1 MLNIWTQ
8 KSGYSFGT
16 IEESTAQSI
25 SLPVT
30 YENTF
35 DDSSSVTFRIISGQ
49 LPPGLRLS
57 GDRIIGTAFEV
68 PRITEFDFCI
78 RASYNSEISDR
89 TFKIT
94 VDGLDEP
101 EFLTESGLLPVGS
114 NLAYFVLDSSFID
127 FQIDVIDFD
136 TASGQSLNYFISSGD
151 GELPPGLTL
160 TEDGRITG
168 FIDPIPVI
176 PIDASDG
183 SYSAD
188 LYDQFG
194 YDYGSRPDNGYDSYI
209 YDSVF
214 FDFFLP
220 VKSPRKLNRNYE
232 FIVSVS
238 DSDVVAKRQ
247 FKIYVVGDDFLRADN
262 TLVSAGN
269 GVFTVDGTYLRSPIW
284 ITPPDLGIY
293 RANNYVTIFLDTY
306 DAQVLGPVIY
316 SLDTVNPDGS
326 ASVLPPDLQFDVSN
340 GEVFGVVPYQPAVT
354 KTYRFTVTA
363 TRFGE
368 DLETASSK
376 RTFTIKTLGEV
387 DSVMSW
393 LSPKNLGNIDANFIS
408 TLKVEASSTIVES
421 GLLYTIISGT
431 LPPGLT
437 LQLNGEI
444 TGKVNQFGD
453 LNAPG
458 VTTFSDGVFVSQT
471 FDGGTTTVD
480 RAYKFI
486 VRARDQF
493 EYSFI
498 DREFSITV
506 STPNDRLYS
515 NITARTFMPQAK
527 RNLFYEFI
535 DDNTIFTP
543 ANIYRPNDANFGIQR
558 ELKSTIFSGIETK
571 TAAEVV
577 AAIGLN
583 HKKKRFIF
591 GEVKSAKA
599 KIPGT
604 NTVVYEV
611 IYVELIDPL
620 EKDGR
625 SLPQT
630 IKLSSD
636 PKKITV
642 DASNSTWDGRER
654 LDRLNRTE
662 PFQPRPN
669 DIITVDQSNLLIS
682 DPNSVNRY
690 PASISIWR
698 QRIESIGQRERNYM
712 PLWMR
717 SIQDDSKQELGFI
730 LAAPIAYCKP
740 GTSSDLLLNIKF
752 SGFDFKNL
760 DYVVD
765 RYTIDSV
772 IGFGS
777 DKYLVF
783 QNDKVTIT

>member
-16 IEESTAQSI
+16 ISESTAQSI
-25 SLPVT
+25 PLPVS
-30 YENTF
+30 Y
-35 DDSSSVTFRIISGQ
+35 DSIVQDSSSVTFKVISGS
-49 LPPGLRLS
+49 LPTGLRLV
-57 GDRIIGTAFEV
+57 GDHIVGSAFEV
-68 PRITEFDFCI
+68 PRITEFKFCI
-78 RASYNSEISDR
+78 RASYNNEISDR
-89 TFKIT
+89 TFTIT
-94 VDGLDEP
+94 IDGLDEP
-101 EFLTESGLLPVGS
+101 EFLTEEGLLPVGS
-114 NLAYFVLDSSFID
+114 NRAYFVLDSSFID
-127 FQIDVIDFD
+127 FQIDVIDLD
-136 TASGQSLNYFISSGD
+136 TAAGQTLKYFISSGD

-160 TEDGRITG
+160 TEDGRIFG

-176 PIDASDG
+176 PLDASDG
-183 SYSAD
+183 SYSVD
-188 LYDQFG
+188 LYDRFG
-194 YDYGSRPDNGYDSYI
+194 YDYGSRPDNGYDSYF

-220 VKSPRKLNRNYE
+220 VRSPRKLNRNYE
-232 FIVSVS
+232 FFISVS
-238 DSDVVAKRQ
+238 DSDVVAKRR

-262 TLVSAGN
+262 TLVNAGS
-269 GVFTVDGTYLRSPIW
+269 GAFTVDGTYLRAPIW
-284 ITPPDLGIY
+284 ITPEDLGIR

-306 DAQVLGPVIY
+306 DAQVLGPVLY
-316 SLDTVNPDGS
+316 SLDSVNPDGS
-326 ASVLPPDLQFDVSN
+326 PSFLPPDMQFDASN
-340 GEVFGVVPYQPAVT
+340 GEIFGVIPYQPAVT

-376 RTFTIKTLGEV
+376 RTFIIRTLGEV
-387 DSVMSW
+387 DSVMTW
-393 LSPKNLGNIDANFIS
+393 KSPSNLGTIAANFIS
-408 TLKVEASSTIVES
+408 NLNIEASTTIEGS
-421 GLLYTIISGT
+421 DILYTIISGN
-431 LPPGLT
+431 LPPGLE
-437 LQLNGEI
+437 LQLSGEI

-453 LNAPG
+453 ITTPG
-458 VTTFSDGVFVSQT
+458 VTTFSDGVFINQT
-471 FDGGTTTVD
+471 FDGNATTID
-480 RAYKFI
+480 RVYRFV

-498 DREFSITV
+498 DREFSISI

-515 NITARTFMPQAK
+515 NITARTFMSQEK
-527 RNLFYEFI
+527 RNIFYSFI

-543 ANIYRPNDANFGIQR
+543 DSIYRPNDPNFGIQR

-571 TAAEVV
+571 TAAEFVS
-577 AAIGLN
+577 AIGLN

-591 GEVKSAKA
+591 GDVKSAKA

-620 EKDGR
+620 EKDGK
-625 SLPQT
+625 SLPQVL
-630 IKLSSD
+630 KLSRD
-636 PKKITV
+636 PGKITV

-669 DIITVDQSNLLIS
+669 DIITIDQTNLLIS
-682 DPNSVNRY
+682 DPNIINRY
-690 PASISIWR
+690 PSSISLWR
-698 QRIESIGQRERNYM
+698 QRIQAVGQRERNYL

-717 SIQDDSKQELGFI
+717 SIQDDAKQELGFV
-730 LAAPIAYCKP
+730 LAAPICYCKP
-740 GTSSDLLLNIKF
+740 GRSSDLLLNIKF
-752 SGFDFKNL
+752 SRFDFKNL
-760 DYVVD
+760 DYVID

-772 IGFGS
+772 AGFGN